1 MIRSGGA
8 VLKVEN
14 TSAHP
19 AKGSGWLSPFPAQY
33 TVHLLGTGLY
43 SLVIAASDALEV
55 EVRLEGYTVLYTGGP
70 SIHVSLMEVNDTSVN
85 RPSNVDSEN
94 AGGSG
99 EDSGG
104 KVKFIEVRLWIET
117 LPTQGTNSDSDGGGG
132 EEGDAGAIVT
142 LGIYSDKKQ

>member
-14 TSAHP
+14 TSAEP
-19 AKGSGWLSPFPAQY
+19 AKGSELSPSPAQY

-43 SLVIAASDALEV
+43 SLVIMISDALEV

-70 SIHVSLMEVNDTSVN
+70 SVHVSLIEVIDASVN
-85 RPSNVDSEN
+85 CPSSVDSEN
-94 AGGSG
+94 TEGSG
-99 EDSGG
+99 SGG
-104 KVKFIEVRLWIET
+104 KVKFVEVRMLIET
-117 LPTQGTNSDSDGGGG
+117 LPTQGASSDSGG
-132 EEGDAGAIVT
+132 ERDAGAIVT